1 MMMGVCGVWGQDP
14 VATPEISFSKAS
26 CQVSITCATDGASIY
41 YRTDGSDPDIS
52 AVDGAN
58 PTKTYSGAFTINGT
72 TTVKAIATKA
82 NYSNSAVQTSPIE
95 FNYAL
100 ITDKN
105 GYLKKD
111 VTYQNIFNADCIW
124 THTSDG
130 YLKSGSNYIKDYG
143 STITTTTDAAQ
154 ATVWVSE
161 IDAGNSLYTYFK
173 TNDDKYIKEDKAL
186 STGASNLFIAYR
198 TIDKNI
204 VVVLPGE
211 YVIACEY
218 FYDNAS
224 DLGTGLLTDPGT
236 GENKRIDGTSNT
248 AKATARWNV
257 TMDDNG
263 FYSFQNVG
271 TNRYI
276 TLANNNANTQP
287 LTGKTTPNGNTY
299 KMRINCYRC
308 ATTKKRHLGISGYNE
323 DFSGMGITPR
333 SNVVNNITLNN
344 YNSGI
349 HGNGNTGYW
358 WYFFPFETTT
368 HIVNPVISGSGQIT
382 TTGDYAYY
390 SSASYYKSVNNTNIK
405 SVNHPIYTDTH
416 NTGISSLWSNTSL
429 PSGSTMSSP
438 NTNSSITLTV
448 ASLPDPNTTF
458 DLNCKFTIDDAEATI
473 TKTIIY
479 IVTPPVQEISHLSE
493 INNIYGNYKLN
504 ADISGETIPAGFENF
519 SGILDGNFHT
529 ISGLS
534 SPLFSSTNDAT
545 IKNVILD
552 NVHISGGTNVGA
564 ICGEARGVTCI
575 YNCGVL
581 ATNSTVTTDEDGYTK
596 ITSCSSTISGNG
608 YVGGIV
614 GLLDGRS
621 RVINC
626 YSYANITGGNLVGG
640 IVGKNNVATTSSNL
654 QTMVMNCMFYGD
666 IDNEHCTSKAPIYNG
681 EIITNDGDADGVNNF
696 NYFWAGASY
705 VQGQHID
712 VYNCALAAETRYLQR
727 FEFFR
732 HLLNSNRELAAWWAT
747 GDTDNKG
754 EMMKWVL
761 EPSQIGTSTPYPIL
775 KAPDRYPS
783 VVNIDVN
790 HSDTYKGRD
799 MTVGPKLSKTL
810 SVTIRNSTTDAVY
823 GAPTGANITNTSL
836 SLNIMDKDPDHFNFN
851 YYKVQLPYYNDV
863 GTGNYTGNR
872 VVTGWKIVTISGG
885 TTVYSTDNDNNATTP
900 ADAEATISST
910 GDITLDKTPY
920 NFADRNCT
928 DKDKYGVSGRVFNQG
943 AYWDVPEGVTAI
955 TIEPYWG
962 KAVYLSDAYWDVTYQ
977 NGTGTDSQKAGF
989 TTDAMTTA
997 IDVTSVGG
1005 GQHYSN
1011 GVSTFN
1017 GQLVYTSMGNAISS
1031 TNSTGLYVGVEGD
1044 PNDHSVYDYAVVL
1057 VGNYHHNTDLEASNS
1072 KPYTVTSVDLDGDNE
1087 PDYSYILRF
1096 NNRLRV
1102 HPVRIDFLNAIGLG
1116 MAQKTTGGAGTYN
1129 FGIMQPKGWFE
1140 STNTALFRMT
1150 QFEYDYDG
1158 RTESPMILQGGVIEQ
1173 WVTVGGSEPSITEA
1187 KTVSYYHVG
1196 GNVWFKEFHIG
1207 VHQDKIQDQF
1217 VSPHPPISVTG
1228 GDFDEFY
1235 LTGLYNTPNNT
1246 YPDNA
1251 ECYINGGRFGKVA
1264 GTGMQG
1270 IGNAGGAGVTGGPA
1284 ETGNIIWQ
1292 IDNADIDEFYAG
1304 GINAAHIA
1312 EGNIY
1317 TVITNSR
1324 VDQFCGG
1331 PKFGNMNSDKK
1342 VVTNATNCTF
1352 RTFFGAGYGGNSYN
1366 RRYPKNQNNVTNINW
1381 NSWLTGTASYDYS
1394 YDSGYGGVETR
1405 IDYQFIPMSN
1415 NFQNVARLFVDYVSF
1430 SLATT
1435 HDVTSKLTD
1444 CTITTSSLGRLSI
1457 SADYKCLGSF
1467 YGGGSLGMVTGDV
1480 KSILTNCTVE
1490 GNVFGGGYSATLPTV
1505 KVMNNSFQTSPR
1517 YDQNL
1522 GAYLEAKLPAT
1533 VDYTWEHATETEFN
1547 NKQIDTGKKILYT
1560 TEDLTGLGAVTGNV
1574 TLTID
1579 GNTTLTNGKK
1589 MSVTKSVYGGGEE
1602 SNVEGNTQV
1611 NINGGTITENV
1622 FGGGKGEADEFS
1634 CSKAMIGVNNT
1645 GAGADLTM
1653 DENKNKGTKVTISN
1667 GQVNGNVYGGG
1678 EVGRVEWNTQVKI
1691 GVGTGNGPFAPVING
1706 SVFGAG
1712 KGEKT
1717 HGYAALV
1724 RGNST
1729 VTIQGNAKVRENV
1742 YGGGEQATVGRYWV
1756 KGINNVD
1763 SEGHPISGA
1772 PSAPTD
1778 MPDEMPYKTM
1788 SGGQCTV
1795 TIQGSAQIGPESG
1808 AASETTGHVF
1818 GAGKGVTPNYVHTGA
1833 TTNWSKR
1840 MVDYNSEKHISGEG
1854 GNEGQT
1860 WDYYVDDKG
1869 KKDTR
1874 YVWEYFV
1881 DDADPTAADY
1891 KTGEAKYLE
1900 FLQTLALVTG
1910 TDVTING
1917 ATVKGNVYGGSESGF
1932 VQDDTDVKIQAG
1944 TIGTS
1949 GTTTY
1954 GNVFGGGK
1962 GLAAFAEAGKVKGN
1976 TEVAI
1981 SGGTAHGNVYGGGEL
1996 GDVGTIN
2003 KANIDNYT
2011 WSGYDDEDPT
2021 NDTGKCKVSITNAA
2035 ATVKGD
2041 VFGAGQGSGVTF
2053 QCEKAMAY
2061 NTEVT
2066 ISAGTVNG
2074 NIYGGGKIGR
2084 VENNTKVKIGDGSG
2098 SATGTAAP
2106 VIAKSVFGAGQG
2118 LKTHGYSALV
2128 RGNTE
2133 VTVEGNAKVGKN
2145 VYGGGEIA
2153 SVGRYGLNPQK
2164 MPNILLEGGD
2174 CKVTIQGYAVVGPE
2188 DAADDEGNV
2197 FGAGRGVDTPYDN
2210 TNKPQRMTLDG
2221 NGNTIPETIDS
2232 EEAYQTFLETLALA
2246 TKPEVTIGGN
2256 ATVNGS
2262 VFGGG
2267 ELGLTKGSVI
2277 VTINGGTI
2285 ERDVY
2290 GGGALAHTNTTDKK
2304 GVKENGVWK
2313 KENGEYVTTDVHP
2326 TTYVKLLGGIIGGEA
2341 YGGGLGDANT
2351 PAYVYGDVLVDLN
2364 GTTTMNTTTGKP
2376 TTDGASIAGDAKG
2389 CVVNQIFGCNNIN
2402 GTPKG
2407 DVMVHVFAT
2416 QNAAKGAINGT
2427 VAKESEES
2435 DTDYLQRLINVS
2447 KNGGTTVAEGVDA
2460 TVIASAQVAHDSGTS
2475 AEITAAITAVTAE
2488 LGKMYDVQ
2496 AVYGGGNNAAYIPTT
2511 AYTESTP
2518 TGSKAQV
2525 VIEGCDY
2532 TSIQYVYGGGN
2543 AAPVPDT
2550 YVLVKGTKIIDY
2562 VFGGGNGTVRA
2573 ADVGYDGNGN
2583 NQGDGN
2589 ANTTLMAGTIHNVYG
2604 ASNTNG
2610 DIRGKANITKL
2621 NKSNT
2626 DTGCCDKLVVNK
2638 MYSAG
2643 KDADIS
2649 GGSKVI
2655 LGCME
2660 DDWIEEYYGGAENAN
2675 VLGDVELTITS
2686 GKFRKVFGG
2695 NKTSGAIFGHI
2706 KVNIE
2711 ETGCI
2716 PIYIDELYGCGNEA
2730 PYSIYGYSWDGT
2742 STNPNNGKKIFTAR
2756 TSASNGT
2763 PVKPDGSAYTNEG
2776 DDTFTAYDSPEVNI
2790 ISATHIGKV
2799 FGGGLG
2805 SNAIVY
2811 GNPTVNINMIYGTPG
2826 GVTATAL
2833 GEIGDVYGGG
2843 NAAAVHGNTT
2853 VNVGN
2858 LEYVEMTS
2866 FDKADV
2872 RGYYTRSGDT
2882 YSLVEDEAEV
2892 EAAANTSYYKEVVGA
2907 NITGNVF
2914 GAGKGKDDN
2923 VETALV
2929 RGNATVNM
2937 AGGTVKG
2944 NIYGGG
2950 ELSSVGDFTY
2960 DTNKMVTACTTTTGT
2975 TTVNISG
2982 GTIGDES
2989 EYTYDANNTI
2999 TQTNGG
3005 NVFAGGKGSL
3015 RKADNSGY
3023 LPGWYKFAKVKNTVL
3038 NISGTTTRIMSN
3050 AYGGGELATVGY
3062 ETSGTTHSLVG
3073 GTSVTISGGTI
3084 GTEIQSGSGTS
3095 ATTEYTFGSL
3105 YGGGFGS
3112 DVETTISGQTDN
3124 TDPYAPKFY
3133 AGRVYGSTSI
3143 SMSAG
3148 AVKASVYGGG
3158 QLASVG
3164 ATGIGGN
3171 AVVAVS
3177 GGTVGINK
3185 VGDVLFGGAT
3195 MGNVY
3200 GGGSGKNTI
3209 VRAGQIFGNTT
3220 VTISGTPTIYHNI
3233 YGGGAY
3239 GSVGDFNYTTE
3250 TATSGTYA
3258 NIAKVNGINSG
3269 TPLLTTGTGKSGI
3282 ANVTVTGGTIGVDG
3296 KENGMVFGS
3305 SRGDVG
3311 TNRDKWQ
3318 AWVYKT
3324 NVVIGTEGEDDGP
3337 AIKGSVYGSG
3347 ENGHV
3352 YTDTDVKVH
3361 SGTIGIY
3368 DANDVVK
3375 DGDGNV
3381 TKDYNATRG
3390 NVYGGGCGEDTY
3402 PSDTEVKDKDNVSMA
3417 GKFEPS
3423 AGIVYGTAK
3432 VTMTGGQ
3439 VLHNIYGAGALGSVG
3454 KPNATTGV
3462 ITDDGGSTII
3472 AISGGTVGDDGTHG
3486 DGNIFGAARGN
3497 ATSTQDGVAQVRST
3511 SVTISGATTGT
3522 IIKGNVYGGGQMGN
3536 VQATTTVDIQ
3546 GGAIKKNV
3554 YGGGMGDASTFTCAK
3569 AMVGI
3574 ADEGAGADPG
3584 TDTNKNKGTSVT
3596 ISNGTVGTLNSGNL
3610 VDGTGNVYG
3619 GGQIARVEWNTQV
3632 TIGLATGSG
3641 TPYIYGNVFGA
3652 GKGLETHGYSA
3663 LVRGNSTVIVQGNAQ
3678 VGKNVYGGGEKAT
3691 VGRYWVK
3698 DINNKDGNGDVLE
3711 AALPVPDNLPS
3722 GMPYKQQ
3729 SGGICRVTIQ
3739 GSAEI
3744 GYNGAA
3750 DNAGHVFGAGQG
3762 VEPSFVAGT
3771 TERMVNNNTGGSLI
3785 AFTDDTTT
3793 GKTAEQLYLEFLE
3806 TLALVTNSYVTIDES
3821 AKVKGSVFG
3830 GSESGFV
3837 QHDTNVT
3844 VNNGTIGTNGTTA
3857 SYGNV
3862 FGGGRGL
3869 EAFAEAGKVK
3879 GNTTVNVSNGIMY
3892 GNVYGG
3898 GNLGDVGTIDKTDI
3912 NNYTWSGYDDT
3923 DPSNDTGICTVS
3935 VAGGTVQKNVFGA
3948 GKGSGVTFQ
3957 CEKAMAYN
3965 TKVSVSGGT
3974 VNGNVYGGGEI
3985 GRVENDTQVT
3995 IGRKTEETEGNGT
4008 GTPDIKGSVFGA
4020 GKGLATH
4027 GYSALVRG
4035 NTAVTVEGASGAKVG
4050 VDVYGG
4056 GEIASVGRYGLNP
4069 QKMPNILLDGGR
4081 CIVKVLGNVVIG
4093 PANAS
4098 DDKGNVFGAGKGVSD
4113 PLDTDNEDKSQRSR
4127 RMTVYTN
4134 STDFPEDAKLPA
4146 TGTPTGLTPNGTT
4159 WEYYASGS
4167 PFVWEYFQD
4176 NAKYNTYLET
4186 LALATHPE
4194 VTIAGGSTINSSV
4207 FGGGELGLTKGSVIV
4222 NINGGTIVKDVY
4234 GGGSLANT
4242 NTTDKVG
4249 VKDNVNGGWKKKAN
4263 GEYETTD
4270 VAPTTTVNLQGGI
4283 MRHAY
4288 GGGLGR
4294 VGANPIEAKVY
4305 GDVTV
4310 KLNEGKSTDDTGAKV
4325 DRVFGANNLNGS
4337 PQGNVTVRVYATQNK
4352 DKAKIGNKND
4362 KHDPFDLEADDAT
4375 TTTYDVIAVYGGG
4388 NEAAYIPGTA
4398 YTAETPTGSK
4408 TQVFIEGCDATSI
4421 KTVYGGGNAAS
4432 VPESNVTILSAY
4444 EIERVFGGGNGKDDT
4459 SYGTNPGA
4467 DIGVYKNAS
4476 NEDVIYGTGNA
4487 NTDAQGGYIHELYG
4501 ASNEKGTI
4509 KGNISLKTEQ
4519 KGNCTLKFD
4528 RIYNASKNADVEGDM
4543 IAVLG
4548 CQPDEK
4554 IPEYYG
4560 GAENAN
4566 VKGNVELT
4574 ITSGTFGQIFAG
4586 NNKGG
4591 AIFGH
4596 IKLNIEETGC
4606 RPIIIDEL
4614 YGCGNNAAYSV
4625 YGYYHA
4631 SEDNNNQAYSDEA
4644 HTTPLYKKLNET
4656 DNLYYLYW
4664 DDKYE
4669 RPFFRPRTSADDS
4682 RAAVFFGDGSA
4693 DDHTKA
4699 PYAHP
4704 EVNIISCTSI
4714 GKVFGGGLGSGAVV
4728 YGNPT
4733 VNINQIYGTPNGTAA
4748 TTLGEIGGGYTDG
4761 NNQYVEGGVF
4771 GGGNAADVIGNT
4783 TVNIGTVE
4791 KIRLHESWTAA
4802 DGYTMSD
4809 DEKTVLGANIVG
4821 NVYGG
4826 GNEADITGDT
4836 HVNICA
4842 KEVTTGTTTT
4852 WQKVNYGTDL
4862 AGVSI
4867 DKKVV
4872 GSSVYGGS
4880 VYGGGCSAN
4889 VLGNTNVRMSGGYVF
4904 NGIFGGGYAGNV
4916 GTFSR
4921 SYETEDVNVFG
4932 HTAHTGCIGKP
4943 VSCEEGTGKCTV
4955 VVDGGQI
4962 GPIEVATLG
4971 KGMNRPESE
4980 GGPVPQG
4987 WVWGGGQGLIEDPA
5001 NHPDTHFK
5009 SYVGSTD
5016 VTIGGTALVMESII
5030 GGGEFGRVLGDT
5042 KVTITGHCQIGVGEG
5057 KVDENNK
5064 PIRYT
5069 DDLFIDPTTTTV
5081 TTDNALA
5088 ACSHFP
5094 YGKVISGKTEYL
5106 PYDPYYDKY
5115 YAKNSSIATSDLA
5128 PASTANPSDGKTW
5141 IGCVFAGGSGYM
5153 PYEKEDETGYDWCSS
5168 AGLVEGNTELIISG
5182 GHILTNVYGGNEVT
5196 NVKGKCKVTMTGGT
5210 IGVPRTLQQI
5220 LDHPVICNLFGA
5232 GKGDQRKHF
5241 NKFTN
5246 VEDVEVTVTGGIIYG
5261 SVFGGGEDGHVLRDV
5276 AMTIGDDDHTGPI
5289 IGSWGTSYM
5298 DGNVFGGGRGFGG
5311 DAYTA
5316 GNVAGCVDLDIKGGN
5331 ILGSVYGGGRL
5342 GSVGYGLFDATTG
5355 GSPTP
5360 GYGEMR
5366 DDNDVEEG
5374 FTDGTTG
5381 FFTHGRG
5388 HIDITI
5394 SGGTIGNKWEYEFNP
5409 NDTYKTTYVPNTEY
5423 DSDNRLKHTK
5433 GGNVF
5438 AGGMGRLYQLDGTT
5452 PISSV
5457 DWWKLG
5463 CVKSTKLTITGG
5475 TIKSCVY
5482 GGGELGQVVGYH
5494 TTKNTANENI
5504 NAGTEIIIQGTSTT
5518 IGTEIKDGSDNTQY
5532 TFGSVFGG
5540 GYGSLLEN
5548 KINDKYPKFDAGLVK
5563 EDTKI
5568 DMQNGAVKASI
5579 YGGGEMASVGEST
5592 TSGETTTATG
5602 STYVSVSGGTI
5613 GIAPIT
5619 VGDNKRYFGGAKM
5632 GNVYGGGSGH
5642 GNTVRSGLIHKNTNV
5657 TISGGT
5663 IYHNVYGGG
5672 AYGTVGNFDYQTGS
5686 DYDGGPIKVQGINGL
5701 ATTGTGVA
5709 NVTITGG
5716 TIGYD
5721 GKENGMVFGSSR
5733 GDINAPGQRDDHTA
5747 WVYDTHVTI
5756 GETNGDTSTPLI
5768 KGSIYGSGENGHTF
5782 NDTEVIVHSGT
5793 IGVTEDDALGGA
5805 NYKYRGNVYGG
5816 GCGTDTYSTTEKY
5829 DSDGDGDIDD
5839 NDNEKSI
5846 NAFNPLAGI
5855 VYGTTTINI
5864 NGGTVARNVY
5874 GAGAMGSVGKTTWT
5888 TTSTT
5893 KSATTT
5899 GGSTTININGGTI
5912 GVSGTVGDGNV
5923 FGAAR
5928 GSKDVVQTDRDDL
5941 SRVRETNVT
5950 VSNGNVKGNVYGGG
5964 ELGDVGTIIK
5974 NTTNYNYTWEKSGG
5988 GANAAKNN
5996 GIAENNTNTGICNV
6010 TIEGGT
6016 IGSTT
6021 AGTGNVFGGGKGDAN
6036 TWWCEKAMAFATNV
6050 SISGSDTKVY
6060 GTVYGGGEIGRVED
6074 DTKVI
6079 IGTENGSDIPDIKGN
6094 VFGAGKGMATRG
6106 YSALVRGNS
6115 IVTIQGS
6122 AKVGGNVFG
6131 GGEEASLGRFVLD
6144 KGLPKSPQSGGYSTV
6159 TIQDNAKIGSSGTG
6173 NHVYGAGQ
6181 GVAPN
6186 YDEEHYKNFKSMQ
6199 LYDNRPKNDKD
6210 LEGTYWDYYV
6220 DEDNKTD
6227 NRFVWVYYKTEP
6239 EYQAFL
6245 NTLALASHPTVTI
6258 AENATI
6264 YGDVYGGGQRGITL
6278 GNVAVN
6284 ITGGTVKKDVYG
6296 GGSLADTNKGNWDD
6310 SQYVPVT
6317 LSVGHTLTD
6326 LYTKTGDTYIAVASD
6341 ATATSGTTY
6350 YSKGTWATGKYV
6362 GKATT
6367 YKTNVALTGGTIEG
6381 NVYGGGL
6388 GQIARAASAAQGTEG
6403 QEGYVPAVTKLDEVK
6418 AKVYGDVLVTL
6429 NKPTTSGE
6437 TTTYGNCVVKENI
6450 FGCNNQNGSPQSAV
6464 TVHVYK
6470 TEGWTGH
6477 EGTSSDKLD
6486 SEEASDHSYH
6496 LNGVYGGGNLSA
6508 FYPDLKETRDTVQ
6521 AFVIIDGCDQT
6532 SIKQVYGGGNA
6543 ASIPATN
6550 ITINASYEIEEVF
6563 GGGNGLNEIII
6574 HDQTMTNPGA
6584 NVGYEAYPIS
6594 YDIPESSKEERTAK
6608 FSYGSGKSSV
6618 TIYDG
6623 LIHRVFGGS
6632 NKKGNV
6638 RESAV
6643 TLLDDQNGCH
6653 FQVDE
6658 AYGGG
6663 KNAPMDA
6670 EAKLLMACIPGLK
6683 VAYGGAQEAD
6693 VLGGVTLTITN
6704 GTYERVFGGNNIS
6717 GTIQGPIVVN
6727 IEETGC
6733 RPIIIGELYGGGN
6746 QAAYS
6751 VYGYKMVNGELKPRE
6766 SASDGDAIAGT
6777 PYADPVVNVKSFTS
6791 IGTIYGGGYG
6801 ETAVMVGNPTVNID
6815 VFKGQYADDED
6826 NVINENAKVVGST
6839 VKYSGDGYDTGF
6851 PVPSHAQG
6859 AIGAIGTVFGGG
6871 NAAKVIGTPTV
6882 NIGTRVGEQIDLLS
6896 VPVEDSNGKTSS
6908 EAGWIPTYQKE
6919 TVLGADIR
6927 GDIYGAGNNA
6937 EVTGDTKVQI
6947 GKKIETSTTPDPD
6960 PTPGP

>member
-1 MMMGVCGVWGQDP
+1 M
-14 VATPEISFSKAS
+14 
-26 CQVSITCATDGASIY
+26 
-41 YRTDGSDPDIS
+41 
-52 AVDGAN
+52 
-58 PTKTYSGAFTINGT
+58 TYK
-72 TTVKAIATKA
+72 V
-82 NYSNSAVQTSPIE
+82 
-95 FNYAL
+95 
-100 ITDKN
+100 
-105 GYLKKD
+105 
-111 VTYQNIFNADCIW
+111 
-124 THTSDG
+124 
-130 YLKSGSNYIKDYG
+130 
-143 STITTTTDAAQ
+143 
-154 ATVWVSE
+154 
-161 IDAGNSLYTYFK
+161 
-173 TNDDKYIKEDKAL
+173 
-186 STGASNLFIAYR
+186 
-198 TIDKNI
+198 
-204 VVVLPGE
+204 
-211 YVIACEY
+211 
-218 FYDNAS
+218 
-224 DLGTGLLTDPGT
+224 
-236 GENKRIDGTSNT
+236 
-248 AKATARWNV
+248 
-257 TMDDNG
+257 
-263 FYSFQNVG
+263 
-271 TNRYI
+271 RYI
-276 TLANNNANTQP
+276 
-287 LTGKTTPNGNTY
+287 LT
-299 KMRINCYRC
+299 I
-308 ATTKKRHLGISGYNE
+308 A
-323 DFSGMGITPR
+323 
-333 SNVVNNITLNN
+333 
-344 YNSGI
+344 
-349 HGNGNTGYW
+349 
-358 WYFFPFETTT
+358 
-368 HIVNPVISGSGQIT
+368 
-382 TTGDYAYY
+382 
-390 SSASYYKSVNNTNIK
+390 
-405 SVNHPIYTDTH
+405 
-416 NTGISSLWSNTSL
+416 
-429 PSGSTMSSP
+429 
-438 NTNSSITLTV
+438 
-448 ASLPDPNTTF
+448 
-458 DLNCKFTIDDAEATI
+458 
-473 TKTIIY
+473 
-479 IVTPPVQEISHLSE
+479 
-493 INNIYGNYKLN
+493 
-504 ADISGETIPAGFENF
+504 
-519 SGILDGNFHT
+519 
-529 ISGLS
+529 
-534 SPLFSSTNDAT
+534 
-545 IKNVILD
+545 
-552 NVHISGGTNVGA
+552 
-564 ICGEARGVTCI
+564 
-575 YNCGVL
+575 
-581 ATNSTVTTDEDGYTK
+581 
-596 ITSCSSTISGNG
+596 
-608 YVGGIV
+608 
-614 GLLDGRS
+614 LL
-621 RVINC
+621 
-626 YSYANITGGNLVGG
+626 L
-640 IVGKNNVATTSSNL
+640 
-654 QTMVMNCMFYGD
+654 MV
-666 IDNEHCTSKAPIYNG
+666 
-681 EIITNDGDADGVNNF
+681 
-696 NYFWAGASY
+696 
-705 VQGQHID
+705 
-712 VYNCALAAETRYLQR
+712 
-727 FEFFR
+727 
-732 HLLNSNRELAAWWAT
+732 
-747 GDTDNKG
+747 
-754 EMMKWVL
+754 
-761 EPSQIGTSTPYPIL
+761 
-775 KAPDRYPS
+775 
-783 VVNIDVN
+783 
-790 HSDTYKGRD
+790 
-799 MTVGPKLSKTL
+799 
-810 SVTIRNSTTDAVY
+810 
-823 GAPTGANITNTSL
+823 
-836 SLNIMDKDPDHFNFN
+836 
-851 YYKVQLPYYNDV
+851 
-863 GTGNYTGNR
+863 
-872 VVTGWKIVTISGG
+872 
-885 TTVYSTDNDNNATTP
+885 
-900 ADAEATISST
+900 
-910 GDITLDKTPY
+910 
-920 NFADRNCT
+920 
-928 DKDKYGVSGRVFNQG
+928 
-943 AYWDVPEGVTAI
+943 
-955 TIEPYWG
+955 G
-962 KAVYLSDAYWDVTYQ
+962 KAVAQVTVKGSVFGGGNKADVQVNTIV
-977 NGTGTDSQKAGF
+977 N
-989 TTDAMTTA
+989 
-997 IDVTSVGG
+997 IGG
-1005 GQHYSN
+1005 GQ
-1011 GVSTFN
+1011 
-1017 GQLVYTSMGNAISS
+1017 
-1031 TNSTGLYVGVEGD
+1031 
-1044 PNDHSVYDYAVVL
+1044 
-1057 VGNYHHNTDLEASNS
+1057 
-1072 KPYTVTSVDLDGDNE
+1072 
-1087 PDYSYILRF
+1087 
-1096 NNRLRV
+1096 
-1102 HPVRIDFLNAIGLG
+1102 
-1116 MAQKTTGGAGTYN
+1116 
-1129 FGIMQPKGWFE
+1129 
-1140 STNTALFRMT
+1140 
-1150 QFEYDYDG
+1150 
-1158 RTESPMILQGGVIEQ
+1158 
-1173 WVTVGGSEPSITEA
+1173 
-1187 KTVSYYHVG
+1187 
-1196 GNVWFKEFHIG
+1196 
-1207 VHQDKIQDQF
+1207 
-1217 VSPHPPISVTG
+1217 
-1228 GDFDEFY
+1228 
-1235 LTGLYNTPNNT
+1235 
-1246 YPDNA
+1246 
-1251 ECYINGGRFGKVA
+1251 
-1264 GTGMQG
+1264 
-1270 IGNAGGAGVTGGPA
+1270 
-1284 ETGNIIWQ
+1284 
-1292 IDNADIDEFYAG
+1292 
-1304 GINAAHIA
+1304 
-1312 EGNIY
+1312 
-1317 TVITNSR
+1317 
-1324 VDQFCGG
+1324 
-1331 PKFGNMNSDKK
+1331 
-1342 VVTNATNCTF
+1342 
-1352 RTFFGAGYGGNSYN
+1352 
-1366 RRYPKNQNNVTNINW
+1366 
-1381 NSWLTGTASYDYS
+1381 
-1394 YDSGYGGVETR
+1394 
-1405 IDYQFIPMSN
+1405 
-1415 NFQNVARLFVDYVSF
+1415 
-1430 SLATT
+1430 
-1435 HDVTSKLTD
+1435 
-1444 CTITTSSLGRLSI
+1444 
-1457 SADYKCLGSF
+1457 
-1467 YGGGSLGMVTGDV
+1467 
-1480 KSILTNCTVE
+1480 VE
-1490 GNVFGGGYSATLPTV
+1490 GNV
-1505 KVMNNSFQTSPR
+1505 
-1517 YDQNL
+1517 
-1522 GAYLEAKLPAT
+1522 
-1533 VDYTWEHATETEFN
+1533 
-1547 NKQIDTGKKILYT
+1547 
-1560 TEDLTGLGAVTGNV
+1560 
-1574 TLTID
+1574 
-1579 GNTTLTNGKK
+1579 
-1589 MSVTKSVYGGGEE
+1589 YGGGNLGDVGKINDK
-1602 SNVEGNTQV
+1602 SDKANYTWTGTDNQPNSSGGANNTGVSSVHITGSTALIGLSGDNVTANKDHG
-1611 NINGGTITENV
+1611 NV
-1622 FGGGKGEADEFS
+1622 FGGGKGDDNSGFYCEKGMVYSTSVE
-1634 CSKAMIGVNNT
+1634 IT
-1645 GAGADLTM
+1645 AGTV
-1653 DENKNKGTKVTISN
+1653 KGTVF
-1667 GQVNGNVYGGG
+1667 GGG
-1678 EVGRVEWNTQVKI
+1678 EVGRVEDNTIVTI
-1691 GVGTGNGPFAPVING
+1691 GVPGASREGEEDPSTPVIN
-1706 SVFGAG
+1706 
-1712 KGEKT
+1712 
-1717 HGYAALV
+1717 
-1724 RGNST
+1724 
-1729 VTIQGNAKVRENV
+1729 
-1742 YGGGEQATVGRYWV
+1742 
-1756 KGINNVD
+1756 
-1763 SEGHPISGA
+1763 
-1772 PSAPTD
+1772 
-1778 MPDEMPYKTM
+1778 
-1788 SGGQCTV
+1788 
-1795 TIQGSAQIGPESG
+1795 
-1808 AASETTGHVF
+1808 
-1818 GAGKGVTPNYVHTGA
+1818 
-1833 TTNWSKR
+1833 
-1840 MVDYNSEKHISGEG
+1840 
-1854 GNEGQT
+1854 
-1860 WDYYVDDKG
+1860 
-1869 KKDTR
+1869 
-1874 YVWEYFV
+1874 
-1881 DDADPTAADY
+1881 
-1891 KTGEAKYLE
+1891 
-1900 FLQTLALVTG
+1900 
-1910 TDVTING
+1910 
-1917 ATVKGNVYGGSESGF
+1917 
-1932 VQDDTDVKIQAG
+1932 
-1944 TIGTS
+1944 
-1949 GTTTY
+1949 
-1954 GNVFGGGK
+1954 
-1962 GLAAFAEAGKVKGN
+1962 
-1976 TEVAI
+1976 
-1981 SGGTAHGNVYGGGEL
+1981 
-1996 GDVGTIN
+1996 
-2003 KANIDNYT
+2003 
-2011 WSGYDDEDPT
+2011 
-2021 NDTGKCKVSITNAA
+2021 
-2035 ATVKGD
+2035 GD
-2041 VFGAGQGSGVTF
+2041 VFGAG
-2053 QCEKAMAY
+2053 K
-2061 NTEVT
+2061 
-2066 ISAGTVNG
+2066 
-2074 NIYGGGKIGR
+2074 
-2084 VENNTKVKIGDGSG
+2084 
-2098 SATGTAAP
+2098 
-2106 VIAKSVFGAGQG
+2106 G

-2128 RGNTE
+2128 RGNPV
-2133 VTVEGNAKVGKN
+2133 VTVQGKTLVGGS

-2153 SVGRYGLNPQK
+2153 SVGKHKVKTSNSPLTPDDAPADLPVG
-2164 MPNILLEGGD
+2164 MPYTLANTNLGK
-2174 CKVTIQGYAVVGPE
+2174 CTVTIKDNVIISN
-2188 DAADDEGNV
+2188 NV
-2197 FGAGRGVDTPYDN
+2197 FGAGQGFGDYSYDSN
-2210 TNKPQRMTLDG
+2210 NKPQRMGMADMETL
-2221 NGNTIPETIDS
+2221 ES
-2232 EEAYQTFLETLALA
+2232 ENLYHVFLQTLALA
-2246 TKPEVTIGGN
+2246 TDTHVTIDGN
-2256 ATVNGS
+2256 ANVNGS
-2262 VFGGG
+2262 VFGGSESG
-2267 ELGLTKGSVI
+2267 FVQYDTNVTIKGGTVGVDVYGGGRGLTNNTIAGRVSGNST
-2277 VTINGGTI
+2277 VTINGGITYGSVYGGGAYGVI
-2285 ERDVY
+2285 KESVTVNVTGGEVKNDVY
-2290 GGGALAHTNTTDKK
+2290 GGGALANTNTDNWDATANSGAGGWAAGKTSASHTTHVNVLG
-2304 GVKENGVWK
+2304 GVIG
-2313 KENGEYVTTDVHP
+2313 TTDNDGKPVNGR
-2326 TTYVKLLGGIIGGEA
+2326 VF
-2341 YGGGLGDANT
+2341 GGGLGDKTNNIEAF
-2351 PAYVYGDVLVDLN
+2351 VYGDVKVNLN
-2364 GTTTMNTTTGKP
+2364 GLEAGDYVEAAHGSYVQAVAGSGTNTTDHYELKTTTTGEAPNTTT
-2376 TTDGASIAGDAKG
+2376 TYATGAIVNSIFAAN
-2389 CVVNQIFGCNNIN
+2389 NQN

-2407 DVMVHVFAT
+2407 NTTVHVYAT
-2416 QNAAKGAINGT
+2416 QNRDAEHNKINQKYPIPP
-2427 VAKESEES
+2427 A
-2435 DTDYLQRLINVS
+2435 N
-2447 KNGGTTVAEGVDA
+2447 NA
-2460 TVIASAQVAHDSGTS
+2460 TVSV
-2475 AEITAAITAVTAE
+2475 
-2488 LGKMYDVQ
+2488 YDVT
-2496 AVYGGGNNAAYIPTT
+2496 AVYGGGNLANYVPVYNHTT
-2511 AYTESTP
+2511 GVTEFKT
-2518 TGSKAQV
+2518 QV
-2525 VIEGCDY
+2525 IIEGCSL
-2532 TSIQYVYGGGN
+2532 TSIETVYGGGN
-2543 AAPVPDT
+2543 AAAVPET
-2550 YVLVKGTKIIDY
+2550 NVTVKSAYEIGY
-2562 VFGGGNGTVRA
+2562 VFGGGDGHGGSNPG
-2573 ADVGYDGNGN
+2573 ADVGVFDKTAYEADKTTGTYGT
-2583 NQGDGN
+2583 GN
-2589 ANTTLMAGTIHNVYG
+2589 ANTLLEGGMIHEVYG
-2604 ASNTNG
+2604 GSNQKGIIRGSINQTTDPKDSEDPDFCCELVMDKVVGAGKYADIDGDVNMTLSCQPSAKVPLLFAGADEANVNGNITLNITNG
-2610 DIRGKANITKL
+2610 NFGQ
-2621 NKSNT
+2621 
-2626 DTGCCDKLVVNK
+2626 
-2638 MYSAG
+2638 
-2643 KDADIS
+2643 
-2649 GGSKVI
+2649 
-2655 LGCME
+2655 
-2660 DDWIEEYYGGAENAN
+2660 
-2675 VLGDVELTITS
+2675 
-2686 GKFRKVFGG
+2686 VFGG
-2695 NKTSGAIFGHI
+2695 NNLGGAVKGKIT
-2706 KVNIE
+2706 VNVE
-2711 ETGCI
+2711 ETGCQ
-2716 PIYIDELYGCGNEA
+2716 PIRIDELYLGGNEA
-2730 PYSIYGYSWDGT
+2730 AYSVFGYYESNET
-2742 STNPNNGKKIFTAR
+2742 HSVTGKKILKPR
-2756 TSASNGT
+2756 TSTTDENL
-2763 PVKPDGSAYTNEG
+2763 PVKHDGTNYASISAFTN
-2776 DDTFTAYDSPEVNI
+2776 YDQPVLNI
-2790 ISATHIGKV
+2790 ISCTYIGSV

-2805 SNAIVY
+2805 APAVMY
-2811 GNPTVNINMIYGTPG
+2811 ANPTVNINQTFGKAYRIVNNHQVYDA
-2826 GVTATAL
+2826 VATTL

-2843 NAAAVHGNTT
+2843 NAAEVVGNTT
-2853 VNVGN
+2853 VNIGN
-2858 LEYVEMTS
+2858 LEYVEMTT
-2866 FDKADV
+2866 FPRTDV
-2872 RGYYTRSGDT
+2872 RGYYTRSGSEGNYT
-2882 YSLVEDEAEV
+2882 YTEV
-2892 EAAANTSYYKEVVGA
+2892 TGDATVAATPNTSYYKKVEGA
-2907 NITGNVF
+2907 NITGNVY
-2914 GAGKGKDDN
+2914 GGGKGKDDN
-2923 VETALV
+2923 VESALV

-3164 ATGIGGN
+3164 SETATGGN
-3171 AVVAVS
+3171 ATVTIT
-3177 GGTVGINK
+3177 GGSVGINK
-3185 VGDVLFGGAT
+3185 VGDKQFGGAT

-3200 GGGSGKNTI
+3200 GGGSGKKTI

-3220 VTISGTPTIYHNI
+3220 VSISGTPTIYHNV

-3239 GSVGDFNYTTE
+3239 GSVGTYEYDTE
-3250 TATSGTYA
+3250 VTSGFSNVET
-3258 NIAKVNGINSG
+3258 VTGINSCTDGG
-3269 TPLLTTGTGKSGI
+3269 T
-3282 ANVTVTGGTIGVDG
+3282 ATVTITSGTIGVDG

-3311 TNRDKWQ
+3311 APGSRDDLV
-3318 AWVYKT
+3318 AWVNNT
-3324 NVVIGTEGEDDGP
+3324 IVTIGDANTGP
-3337 AIKGSVYGSG
+3337 QINGSVYGSG
-3347 ENGHV
+3347 ENGHTLNNAAV
-3352 YTDTDVKVH
+3352 TVH
-3361 SGTIGIY
+3361 SGTIGIASG
-3368 DANDVVK
+3368 DDVTVGTTTYK
-3375 DGDGNV
+3375 A
-3381 TKDYNATRG
+3381 YNYPDRG
-3390 NVYGGGCGEDTY
+3390 NVYGGGCGTDKYYSNLDEETYDGNGDTY
-3402 PSDTEVKDKDNVSMA
+3402 NPL
-3417 GKFEPS
+3417 
-3423 AGIVYGTAK
+3423 AGIVQGTTS
-3432 VTMTGGQ
+3432 VTIDGGR
-3439 VLHNIYGAGALGSVG
+3439 VVHNVYGAGAMGSVG
-3454 KPNATTGV
+3454 KTNANNAITSGGTT
-3462 ITDDGGSTII
+3462 TIV
-3472 AISGGTVGDDGTHG
+3472 ISGGIVGVDNADSDG
-3486 DGNIFGAARGN
+3486 GNIFGAARGD
-3497 ATSTQDGVAQVRST
+3497 ATSTQEGIAQVKTT

-3806 TLALVTNSYVTIDES
+3806 TLALVTNSYVTIDGS

-4362 KHDPFDLEADDAT
+4362 KHDPFDLEADGAT

-4528 RIYNASKNADVEGDM
+4528 RIYNAGKNADVEGDM

-4682 RAAVFFGDGSA
+4682 RAAVFFGDGSV

-5452 PISSV
+5452 TISSV

-5672 AYGTVGNFDYQTGS
+5672 AYGTVGNFNYTEDPNDNY
-5686 DYDGGPIKVQGINGL
+5686 KVVGVESLKTAN
-5701 ATTGTGVA
+5701 TGVA
-5709 NVTITGG
+5709 TVTITGG

-5721 GKENGMVFGSSR
+5721 GMENGMVFGSSR
-5733 GDINAPGQRDDHTA
+5733 GDINEPGARDDYTA
-5747 WVYDTHVTI
+5747 WVYDTNVII
-5756 GETNGDTSTPLI
+5756 GTSATGTEGEGDYVAESGPDI
-5768 KGSIYGSGENGHTF
+5768 KGTVYGSGENGHTF
-5782 NDTEVIVHSGT
+5782 NNTVVTVNGGT
-5793 IGVTEDDALGGA
+5793 IGIADSSNPGYTVTSNGKSYSGA
-5805 NYKYRGNVYGG
+5805 EYPYRGNVYGG
-5816 GCGTDTYSTTEKY
+5816 GCGTDTYPVTVTEGEGQSAVTKT
-5829 DSDGDGDIDD
+5829 IQ
-5839 NDNEKSI
+5839 
-5846 NAFNPLAGI
+5846 AFNPLAGI
-5855 VYGTTTINI
+5855 VYGTTTVNI

-5893 KSATTT
+5893 TGDVTTTTKSATTS
-5899 GGSTTININGGTI
+5899 GGSTTININGGII

-5928 GSKDVVQTDRDDL
+5928 GSKAVVQADRDDL
-5941 SRVRETNVT
+5941 SRVSVTNVN
-5950 VSNGNVKGNVYGGG
+5950 VSGGLVKGNVYGGG
-5964 ELGDVGTIIK
+5964 ELGDVGTIVK
-5974 NTTNYNYTWEKSGG
+5974 NTTDYNYTWEKSDGG
-5988 GANAAKNN
+5988 SNV
-5996 GIAENNTNTGICNV
+5996 AENNKITGTNTNTGICNV
-6010 TIEGGT
+6010 TITGGT

-6050 SISGSDTKVY
+6050 SISKGSNATAAPLVY
-6060 GTVYGGGEIGRVED
+6060 GTVYGGGEVGRVED

-6079 IGTENGSDIPDIKGN
+6079 IGTANGSDEPDIKGN

-6115 IVTIQGS
+6115 IVTIQGN

-6144 KGLPKSPQSGGYSTV
+6144 HGLPKSPQSGGFSEV

-6181 GVAPN
+6181 GVNPN
-6186 YDEEHYKNFKSMQ
+6186 YVTDTTNPNKYKDYKSMQ
-6199 LYDNRPKNDKD
+6199 LERNKPT
-6210 LEGTYWDYYV
+6210 GTAGDTWDYYV
-6220 DEDNKTD
+6220 DDDGNEDR
-6227 NRFVWVYYKTEP
+6227 RFVWVYYKTEP

-6258 AENATI
+6258 AENVTI

-6310 SQYVPVT
+6310 SQYVET
-6317 LSVGHTLTD
+6317 ELSEGHTLTN
-6326 LYTKTGDTYIAVASD
+6326 LYTRSGAGTTDSPYVYTLASGAAVD
-6341 ATATSGTTY
+6341 GTTY
-6350 YSKGTWATGKYV
+6350 YSKGTWATGKYD

-6470 TEGWTGH
+6470 TEGWEGHMRTGKELNGNALATALNDPDDTH
-6477 EGTSSDKLD
+6477 
-6486 SEEASDHSYH
+6486 HSYE

-6563 GGGNGLNEIII
+6563 GGGNGK
-6574 HDQTMTNPGA
+6574 DDVSYDGGTTYVTNPGA
-6584 NVGYEAYPIS
+6584 NVGYVAYPIS

-6733 RPIIIGELYGGGN
+6733 RPVIIGELYGGGN

-6751 VYGYKMVNGELKPRE
+6751 VYGYKLVDGELKPRE

-6826 NVINENAKVVGST
+6826 NVINKNAKVVGST

-6851 PVPSHAQG
+6851 PVPSHAKG

-6871 NAAKVIGTPTV
+6871 YGAKVIGTPTV

-6927 GDIYGAGNNA
+6927 GDVYGAGNNA